1 MANHPDVPEAEP
13 DAADAAQIRRRRR
26 RFVMWLSA
34 TVVFGL
40 LTIVSALTLANQHN
54 ALPSPTPTETTT
66 PIDTSPSASGPP
78 TATQTP
84 GSPVA
89 TVTVTVNPSPVVPVP
104 SGENAPAA
112 TGPPAQTG
120 QLWVAVT
127 ALGTFVAGAGS
138 LVTGLAAFSTI
149 RRATSGGTP
158 TQQRRSRRSRYP
170 PAR

>member
-1 MANHPDVPEAEP
+1 
-13 DAADAAQIRRRRR
+13 
-26 RFVMWLSA
+26 MWLSA

-40 LTIVSALTLANQHN
+40 LTIVSALTLADQHN

-78 TATQTP
+78 TATQSP

-112 TGPPAQTG
+112 TGPAAQTG

-127 ALGTFVAGAGS
+127 ALAH
-138 LVTGLAAFSTI
+138 L
-149 RRATSGGTP
+149 
-158 TQQRRSRRSRYP
+158 
-170 PAR
+170 